1 MQWADPCLQGLP
13 KQATACWGYPY
24 QRSKATSESKSQISS
39 MSLIAL
45 TYGSFFLAALWL
57 LSWHTLFTSHA
68 PCLSLR
74 RPCCVTQSCAL
85 LFTLLLCMSTS
96 RHLWLC
102 HVQPLCSILVFSY
115 GPSFKVVLC
124 SCPWQCPLG
133 NIEFIIV
140 SCLPQG
146 LYSPP
151 QPCTFGVALA
161 VFGTLS
167 HVKLALW
174 LELRRLSPCRV

>member
-1 MQWADPCLQGLP
+1 MLKPCSGRIPAYRVYQNMLLRARVIPIRGAKLP
-13 KQATACWGYPY
+13 LRA
-24 QRSKATSESKSQISS
+24 
-39 MSLIAL
+39 IAL
-45 TYGSFFLAALWL
+45 TYGSIFLAALCL
-57 LSWHTLFTSHA
+57 LCWHTLFTSHA

-74 RPCCVTQSCAL
+74 RPCCVTRSCTL

-151 QPCTFGVALA
+151 QPCTSGVALA
-161 VFGTLS
+161 VFGALS